1 MKIQRFKQ
9 FINENEEY
17 LDEPANEMFNELL
30 TQIANEI
37 DGQSGWMASVNEKSS
52 TLRIDQDWN
61 IDDLNYEGDEPRVY
75 ASYTATFKIAF
86 QDDSTQLSPEVVR
99 LWKLGLAPI
108 TELIKGFDHIWGFSI
123 DSKDVPELDIQ
134 EGNSEFEFM
143 SIEDLTGGATT
154 DLTDIEA
161 FATDLIETLNGW
173 LDEQT
178 YMLHDRV
185 QEELDM
191 ISGDRDD
198 RYGSDDDEEEDD
210 ENDDDEDFSE
220 HDI

>member
-1 MKIQRFKQ
+1 MKIKRFNQ

-17 LDEPANEMFNELL
+17 LDEPANEMFNEILN
-30 TQIANEI
+30 QIANVI
-37 DGQSGWMASVNEKSS
+37 DGQSGWMASVNENSS

-75 ASYTATFKIAF
+75 ASYTATFKLAF
-86 QDDSTQLSPEVVR
+86 QDDASELSPELVR
-99 LWKLGLAPI
+99 LWKLGLAPV
-108 TELIKGFDHIWGFSI
+108 TDLIKGFDHVWGFSI

-134 EGNSEFEFM
+134 EGSGDFEFI
-143 SIEDLTGGATT
+143 SIEDLTGGTAN

-161 FATDLIETLNGW
+161 FAEELIETLNGW

-178 YMLHDRV
+178 YMLYDRV

-191 ISGDRDD
+191 ISGER
-198 RYGSDDDEEEDD
+198 DDDEEE
-210 ENDDDEDFSE
+210 EEGEEDDDTFSE
-220 HDI
+220 DGDQ

>member
-1 MKIQRFKQ
+1 MKIKRFNQ

-17 LDEPANEMFNELL
+17 LDEPANEMFNEILN
-30 TQIANEI
+30 QIANVI
-37 DGQSGWMASVNEKSS
+37 DGQSGWMASVNENSS

-75 ASYTATFKIAF
+75 ASYTATFKLAF
-86 QDDSTQLSPEVVR
+86 QDDASELSPELVR
-99 LWKLGLAPI
+99 LWKLGLAPV
-108 TELIKGFDHIWGFSI
+108 TDLIKGFDHVWGFSI

-134 EGNSEFEFM
+134 EGSGDFEFI
-143 SIEDLTGGATT
+143 SIEDLTGGTAN

-161 FATDLIETLNGW
+161 FAEELIETLNGW

-178 YMLHDRV
+178 YMLYDRV

-191 ISGDRDD
+191 ISGER
-198 RYGSDDDEEEDD
+198 DDDEEEED
-210 ENDDDEDFSE
+210 EEDGDTFSEDDDQ
-220 HDI
+220 

>member
-1 MKIQRFKQ
+1 
-9 FINENEEY
+9 
-17 LDEPANEMFNELL
+17 
-30 TQIANEI
+30 
-37 DGQSGWMASVNEKSS
+37 
-52 TLRIDQDWN
+52 
-61 IDDLNYEGDEPRVY
+61 
-75 ASYTATFKIAF
+75 
-86 QDDSTQLSPEVVR
+86 
-99 LWKLGLAPI
+99 
-108 TELIKGFDHIWGFSI
+108 
-123 DSKDVPELDIQ
+123 
-134 EGNSEFEFM
+134 M
-143 SIEDLTGGATT
+143 SIEDLTGGATA

-198 RYGSDDDEEEDD
+198 RYGSDDDDEEEDD

-220 HDI
+220 DDI